1 MLMSLGPERGSVD
14 RMIRSDQDALM
25 QLLQLGL
32 VVVVSVSRWKEWG
45 SGAGMLTPEPPS
57 HSFSSRAP
65 RRAKSQTC
73 QSCSVVSS
81 SDWER
86 LCCWSL

>member
-32 VVVVSVSRWKEWG
+32 VVVVSVCRAEVMGEWG
-45 SGAGMLTPEPPS
+45 RG
-57 HSFSSRAP
+57 
-65 RRAKSQTC
+65 C
-73 QSCSVVSS
+73 
-81 SDWER
+81 
-86 LCCWSL
+86 